1 MTVLLALDIS
11 ELTMQA
17 KVSQLPV
24 RLRLRKKREKPRRA
38 LERRHKIKSCLGWVR
53 PFGLGG

>member
-1 MTVLLALDIS
+1 MVTVLLALDIS

-24 RLRLRKKREKPRRA
+24 RLRLRNNEKSQEE
-38 LERRHKIKSCLGWVR
+38 L
-53 PFGLGG
+53 